1 MSAFSDDQ
9 SKLLSVVSDKTEQ
22 VGTKMMKFVTSD
34 LKMKEEI
41 PTVPERKCYSYS
53 QQLTQTPSKEVI
65 LRQVTS
71 SIHTPLAAAT

>member
-53 QQLTQTPSKEVI
+53 QQLTQLQAKKSFCAK
-65 LRQVTS
+65 
-71 SIHTPLAAAT
+71 

>member
-1 MSAFSDDQ
+1 
-9 SKLLSVVSDKTEQ
+9 
-22 VGTKMMKFVTSD
+22 MMKFVTSD

-41 PTVPERKCYSYS
+41 PTILERKCYSYS

-65 LRQVTS
+65 LCQVTS

>member
-1 MSAFSDDQ
+1 VSAFSDDQ
-9 SKLLSVVSDKTEQ
+9 SKLLSVVSDKTKE

-41 PTVPERKCYSYS
+41 PTVPERKCHSYS

-65 LRQVTS
+65 LCQVPS